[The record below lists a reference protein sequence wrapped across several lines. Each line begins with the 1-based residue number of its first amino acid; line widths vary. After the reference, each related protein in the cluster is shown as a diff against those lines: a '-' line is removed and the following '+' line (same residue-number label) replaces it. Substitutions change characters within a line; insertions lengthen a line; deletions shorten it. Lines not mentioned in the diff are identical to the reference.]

1 MQCKS
6 NGFISIVFL
15 VFKDIDK
22 RNGFTWTWFLEQTD
36 KMFKNIGLNTSLA
49 ANELPFDISS
59 EGMNFPTK
67 TLSHKSN
74 LFLNKENLFGNYRNY
89 SVSEKGDCAIF
100 TCCSFSIS
108 VTHFQ

>member
-1 MQCKS
+1 MQCTS

-22 RNGFTWTWFLEQTD
+22 RNE
-36 KMFKNIGLNTSLA
+36 
-49 ANELPFDISS
+49 ELPFDIIS

-74 LFLNKENLFGNYRNY
+74 LFLNKENLLENYRNY
-89 SVSEKGDCAIF
+89 SVSKKGDCTIF